1 MDSTRLVSSSRF
13 CWNLD
18 CPDYGRVDA
27 GTIRRFGKT
36 RKGVQRYQCKR
47 CGATFTETKGTP
59 FYGCH
64 TPTETILECLALL
77 AERNRLAAIRRVKG
91 VKEDTLIDWLRK
103 ASDHVQPIEAALMA
117 HHQVRRAQL
126 DALWIYV
133 GHKGEKGGTRKKPTL
148 AVSGA
153 AR

>member
-1 MDSTRLVSSSRF
+1 MDPKGLVSSSSF
-13 CWNLD
+13 CWNQD
-18 CPDYGRVDA
+18 CPDYGRVSA

-36 RKGVQRYQCKR
+36 RNGTQRYQCKS

-64 TPTETILECLALL
+64 TPAETILECLALL
-77 AERNRLAAIRRVKG
+77 AERNSLAAIRRVKG
-91 VKEDTLIDWLRK
+91 VKEDTLIGWLRK
-103 ASDHVQPIEAALMA
+103 AAAHVQPLEELLLA
-117 HHQVRRAQL
+117 HYPLRRAQL
-126 DALWIYV
+126 DALWTYV
-133 GHKGEKGGTRKKPTL
+133 GHKGEKGGTAKKLRL